1 MNFEVGQVFSPD
13 YPPEAAIWCNA
24 REDCYIE
31 EIETGQD
38 GQRRFQIV
46 KIPDPTPEQIA
57 EQQLQAAK
65 QQRAQAVSAIK
76 VQVDGMTFD
85 GDQIAQ
91 ARLGRTIAAAVALG
105 VDLNTTKQ
113 VWVLADNTVA
123 EPTIAQ
129 LTKALQLAGEQQT
142 KLWTVPYEQDSD
154 ATTQTLGLLKGGL

>member
-1 MNFEVGQVFSPD
+1 MNFEVGQVFSPE
-13 YPPEAAIWCNA
+13 YPPEAADWCNE
-24 REDCYIE
+24 RGDCFIE
-31 EIETGQD
+31 EIEAGQD

-46 KIPDPTPEQIA
+46 KIPDPTPEQIS

-65 QQRAQAVSAIK
+65 QQRAQAVSNIK

-85 GDQIAQ
+85 GDQTAQ
-91 ARLGRTIAAAVALG
+91 ARMGRTIAAAVALG

-129 LTKALQLAGEQQT
+129 LAKALQLAGEQQT

-154 ATTQTLGLLKGGL
+154 ATTQTLGLLKVGL